1 MTYYSIMKTGITLL
15 FFCLVSLSVPAQISG
30 RIVVDEEG
38 SAGFINVIL
47 LEAADSN
54 LVKGTQSE
62 LDGAFHLSNVPSG
75 TYVLHLSGI
84 GLADWHSE
92 TFLFE
97 EGITK
102 DFGQIKLS
110 TAAIALE
117 GVEVTAK
124 KMLLQ
129 QSAEGTVINVGSSIM
144 TQGSSALQ
152 VLERSPGVFI
162 DQRNNTVSLNGQN
175 GVGIM
180 INGKR
185 LRLSLQEVVAMLQG
199 MGADNI
205 EKIELLTSPS
215 AKYEAAGSGGLINIV
230 LKKHEGFGTNGSL
243 SVSGGYGEGEK
254 GMASARI
261 NHSAGSTYAFASYTF
276 SMDETADGFHG
287 VGTNVV
293 PIFGG
298 QVGFEILNNNLR
310 RQRNHNLNLGVETS
324 IGDRTIVGGSV
335 ILQRSANRNGVSN
348 LVEYELSPDS
358 VIRMDIRVNGN
369 NPWDNVLTN
378 LYLERQLAGQ
388 GKIKLDVDYLRFD
401 SRNPTLAQ
409 SQYFNKMDDPIH
421 PGGAFFADANRGS
434 SRTGIDIG
442 VFKLDFEKTFF
453 DKLKWEAG
461 LKGTYSKTV
470 NLAQIERQEDDDWI
484 LDDRSI
490 TAVDLYER
498 IGAAY
503 TSFHYPFSSS
513 TELTLGARY
522 EYWERTSPED
532 KRFQRRLF
540 PSLFFSHGWNELSRL
555 QLSFTQRVT
564 RPDYNDLASY
574 LRYNGPLSVF
584 TGNPLLRPTISHNL
598 RLAYQWQAYNFSLNF
613 IHEENP
619 IVRYQVVENET
630 RDLALVSP
638 QNMFYQRNI
647 YFQTDVPVQI
657 QSWWSA
663 NLGFSGGFRKFHL
676 SHTKEQIEKQYW
688 TFNVY
693 GSQTINLPWDLSLE
707 ISGWYN
713 APSYDG
719 SRRYEGF
726 GMLNGGL
733 KKQLK
738 NNQGSI
744 QFTVDD
750 LFKSMRIV
758 SDFGNLAEEA
768 FSSTAD
774 VVYRPES
781 ARTRIYRISYFRN
794 FGNAKVKTK
803 GERQAGAAEE
813 RSRVRSE

>member
-1 MTYYSIMKTGITLL
+1 MKTWITLL
-15 FFCLVSLSVPAQISG
+15 LFCLAAFSLHAQISG
-30 RIVVDEEG
+30 QIVVEEEG
-38 SAGFINVIL
+38 SASFINVIL
-47 LEAADSN
+47 LEASDSS
-54 LVKGTQSE
+54 LVKGSQSD
-62 LDGAFHLSNVPSG
+62 LDGAFRLINVLPG
-75 TYVLHLSGI
+75 TYVLRLSGI
-84 GLADWHSE
+84 GFSDWYSE
-92 TFLFE
+92 AFQLE
-97 EGITK
+97 AGREK
-102 DFGQIKLS
+102 DFGPIQLS

-199 MGADNI
+199 MSADNI

-243 SVSGGYGEGEK
+243 SLSGGYGEGEK
-254 GMASARI
+254 AMASARV

-276 SMDETADGFHG
+276 SLDETGDGFHG
-287 VGTNVV
+287 VGTNIV

-298 QVGFEILNNNLR
+298 QVGFEILNNNAR
-310 RQRNHNLNLGVETS
+310 RQRNHNLNLGLETRL
-324 IGDRTIVGGSV
+324 GERTIVGGSV
-335 ILQRSANRNGVSN
+335 ILQRSANRNSVSN
-348 LVEYELSPDS
+348 LVEYVLSPDS

-369 NPWDNVLTN
+369 NPWDNVLSN
-378 LYLERQLAGQ
+378 LYFERELAGQ
-388 GKIKLDVDYLRFD
+388 SKLKLDFDYLRFD
-401 SRNPTLAQ
+401 SRNPTSAR
-409 SQYFNKMDDPIH
+409 SQYFNKTDDPIH

-442 VFKLDFEKTFF
+442 VFKMDFEKIFF

-470 NLAQIERQEDDDWI
+470 NLAQIERQENDDWI

-490 TAVDLYER
+490 TAVDLYES

-503 TSFHYPFSSS
+503 TSFYYPISSS

-532 KRFQRRLF
+532 KRVQRRLF

-598 RLAYQWQAYNFSLNF
+598 RLGYQWQAYNFSLNF

-638 QNMFYQRNI
+638 QNMFYQRSI
-647 YFQTDVPVQI
+647 YFQTDIPLQVK
-657 QSWWSA
+657 SWWNA
-663 NLGFSGGFRKFHL
+663 NLGFSAGLRKFHL
-676 SHTKEQIEKQYW
+676 SHTKEQVEKQYW
-688 TFNVY
+688 TFNIY
-693 GSQTINLPWDLSLE
+693 GNQTLNLPWNLSLE
-707 ISGWYN
+707 LSGWYN

-719 SRRYEGF
+719 SRRYKSF

-738 NNQGSI
+738 NDQGSI

-768 FSSTAD
+768 FSSSAD

-794 FGNAKVKTK
+794 FGNSKLK
-803 GERQAGAAEE
+803 GKRERQAGAAEE

>member
-62 LDGAFHLSNVPSG
+62 LDGAFHLSNVSSG

>member
-1 MTYYSIMKTGITLL
+1 MTYCSIMKIWITLL
-15 FFCLVSLSVPAQISG
+15 LFCFTSFSLQSQILGKIMVGEGESPA
-30 RIVVDEEG
+30 
-38 SAGFINVIL
+38 FINVLL
-47 LEAADSN
+47 LEAADSS

-62 LDGAFHLSNVPSG
+62 LDGSFKLLNVKTG
-75 TYVLHLSGI
+75 NYRVRLSGI
-84 GLADWHSE
+84 GFADWYSQ
-92 TFLFE
+92 TFPWE
-97 EGITK
+97 EG
-102 DFGQIKLS
+102 GQWDLGKISLS
-110 TAAIALE
+110 TAAIALA
-117 GVEVTAK
+117 GVEVRAK

-129 QSAEGTVINVGSSIM
+129 QSTEGTIINVGSSVM

-199 MGADNI
+199 MSADNI

-243 SVSGGYGEGEK
+243 SLSGGYGEGEK
-254 GMASARI
+254 AMASARI
-261 NHSAGSTYAFASYTF
+261 NHSAGSTYAFGSYTF
-276 SMDETADGFHG
+276 SLDETADGFYG
-287 VGTNVV
+287 VGTNIV

-298 QVGFEILNNNLR
+298 QVGFEILNNNSR
-310 RQRNHNLNLGVETS
+310 RQRNHNLNLGLETS
-324 IGDRTIVGGSV
+324 LGERTIVGGSV
-335 ILQRSANRNGVSN
+335 VLQRSANRNGVSN
-348 LVEYELSPDS
+348 LVEYELNPDS

-369 NPWDNVLTN
+369 NPWDNVLSN

-409 SQYFNKMDDPIH
+409 SQYFNKTDDPIH
-421 PGGAFFADANRGS
+421 PGGTFFADANRGS

-442 VFKLDFEKTFF
+442 VFKLDFERTFYEQ
-453 DKLKWEAG
+453 LKWEAG
-461 LKGTYSKTV
+461 IKGTYSKTV
-470 NLAQIERQEDDDWI
+470 NLAQIERQEEDDWI

-490 TAVDLYER
+490 TAVDLYES

-503 TSFHYPFSSS
+503 TSFHYPFSAS
-513 TELTLGARY
+513 TALTLGARY

-532 KRFQRRLF
+532 KRVQRRLF

-584 TGNPLLRPTISHNL
+584 TGNPLLKPTISHNL

-647 YFQTDVPVQI
+647 YFQTDIPVEV

-663 NLGFSGGFRKFHL
+663 NLGFSGGLRKFHL

-688 TFNVY
+688 TFNLY
-693 GSQTINLPWDLSLE
+693 GNQTINLPWDLSLE
-707 ISGWYN
+707 LSGWYN

-719 SRRYEGF
+719 SRKYKGF

-750 LFKSMRIV
+750 VFRSMRIV

-803 GERQAGAAEE
+803 GERPAGAAEE